1 MMQRSRK
8 SKGNAKRVQ
17 DRDPAATTMHQMVMV
32 ERQARTFSRVLVTSA
47 LILTNAS
54 GVIGVQN
61 IASST
66 NVTSAANWG
75 NFQGI
80 ALEFRVTGL
89 EVDILPIVNSQ
100 TSGTTPAP
108 SMVAVCA
115 YSSDGIPTAFN
126 DVAQGPGAKIYSG
139 YRPIR
144 FTASSKGYPNAQLWN
159 VITGGVT
166 PSDNIFGIVMA
177 DPGTSPFSTPSAGYF
192 RIVVKYL
199 VQFRSLV

>member
-1 MMQRSRK
+1 MMKKKYNYSRRQAPSQK
-8 SKGNAKRVQ
+8 
-17 DRDPAATTMHQMVMV
+17 DPAVETLTKMVSV
-32 ERQARTFSRVLVTSA
+32 ERQARVFSRVLVTSA
-47 LILTNAS
+47 LILTNGS

-61 IASST
+61 VASST

-89 EVDILPIVNSQ
+89 EAVIMPIVNSQ

-139 YRPIR
+139 YRPIN
-144 FTASSKGYPNAQLWN
+144 FTASSKGFPNAKLWN

-166 PSDNIFGIVMA
+166 PTDNIFGIVMA

-199 VQFRSLV
+199 VEFRSLV